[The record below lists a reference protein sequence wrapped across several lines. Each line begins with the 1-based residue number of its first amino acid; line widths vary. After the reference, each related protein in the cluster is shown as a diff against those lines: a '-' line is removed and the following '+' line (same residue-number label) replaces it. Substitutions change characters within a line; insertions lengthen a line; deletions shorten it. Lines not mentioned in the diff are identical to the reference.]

1 MTGDAAAGQRLQF
14 LVRVVQRESKHLAM
28 TDGRLHEQPFT
39 SARAIALEDNP
50 DEAERVEAFVG
61 RFGRLQDT
69 LGDKLLPAY
78 LSAEGESPGTAL
90 DRLDRAEQLGL
101 LASADEWLAMRK
113 LRNQMVH
120 EYIEDPN
127 ILADALNTGHRF
139 VPTLLEVA
147 QNLTDAIRRRGWLQ

>member
-1 MTGDAAAGQRLQF
+1 MTQDAATRQRLQF
-14 LVRVVQRESKHLAM
+14 LVRVVRRESEHLAL
-28 TDGRLHEQPFT
+28 TDRRLYQQPFT
-39 SARAIALEDNP
+39 SARAIALQDNA

-101 LASADEWLAMRK
+101 LSSADEWLAMRK

-127 ILADALNTGHRF
+127 ILADALNNGHRF
-139 VPTLLEVA
+139 VPILLDVA
-147 QNLTDAIRRRGWLQ
+147 EALTQAIGRRGWLQ